1 MAAVLGSRI
10 NSILE
15 GFPMVKLILR
25 GLCLTLL
32 GSVAAASAATTEV
45 VPKPLPVP
53 KITSVSKIGTTR
65 LQTITIKGTGFG
77 TFAGCSSCD
86 SPFIWLRELHPG
98 CPHGGVCWEAG
109 YSPDVDTVTLIIKKW
124 TNTEI
129 VLGGFGTAW
138 GRQDWTLH
146 KGYVEQIR
154 VWNWQSTPKASNSAA
169 KEVTIQ

>member
-1 MAAVLGSRI
+1 
-10 NSILE
+10 
-15 GFPMVKLILR
+15 MVKLIHGCAVLA
-25 GLCLTLL
+25 LL

-45 VPKPLPVP
+45 SPEKLATP

-77 TFAGCSSCD
+77 TFGGCKSCD
-86 SPFIWLRELHPG
+86 SPFIWLRELHSG

-109 YSPDVDTVTLIIKKW
+109 YSPDVDTVTLIINKW

-138 GRQDWTLH
+138 GRFDWTLH
-146 KGYVEQIR
+146 KGYKEQIR
-154 VWNWQSTPKASNSAA
+154 VFNWQSKPPSAPSA
-169 KEVTIQ
+169 YAEVTIQ